1 MENSDLEILAVGEPF
16 KYDGEILPEGTHYN
30 YDASGHWLHYL
41 YNNPTKTE
49 IQSLQS
55 GEAEFGLFVREPVV
69 FLLHKFGD
77 MLWNDSSYNW
87 WLVSE
92 NARQI
97 PTVGD
102 GLHALLKVVMVNT
115 TNGIVVAL
123 RALTFS
129 PDFTER
135 LHQAIL
141 KQIERP
147 WTKQEHEGVVGHV
160 YSRYSSLDL
169 VKRAGIFCKG
179 GE

>member
-30 YDASGHWLHYL
+30 FDASGHWVHYL
-41 YNNPTKTE
+41 YRRPTPSE
-49 IQSLQS
+49 IRSIQA
-55 GEAEFGLFVREPVV
+55 GEAQFGLFVQEPVV
-69 FLLHKFGD
+69 FLLHRFGQ
-77 MLWNDSSYNW
+77 MLWNDSPYSW

-92 NARQI
+92 EARKV
-97 PTVGD
+97 PTSGD
-102 GLHALLKVVMVNT
+102 GLHALLKVVMVD
-115 TNGIVVAL
+115 IQSRLVVAL

-147 WTKQEHEGVVGHV
+147 WTKQEHEGLVRHV
-160 YSRYSSLDL
+160 YSRYSTLDL
-169 VKRAGIFCKG
+169 VKRAEIFCKG